1 MMKRLVLCAAVPVL
15 LSAPAAM
22 AQQYP
27 ILDMIAQKVI
37 SKYQSASC
45 QQLWQQKGKAKSPQ
59 EQEFMRLLESDPQA
73 RTIFINQ
80 VAGTVVNTMSECGML
95 PCEAC

>member
-1 MMKRLVLCAAVPVL
+1 MKKYFLLFAAVPVL

-27 ILDMIAQKVI
+27 LLNMAAQNVI
-37 SKYQSASC
+37 TKYQNASRE
-45 QQLWQQKGKAKSPQ
+45 QLWQQKGKPKSPQ
-59 EQEFMRLLESDPQA
+59 ERELMQLLDSDPQA

-80 VAGTVVNTMSECGML
+80 VAGPVVNKMFQCGML
-95 PCEAC
+95 P